1 MQETFV
7 FFSMDPCTQFDWS
20 TSCLNF
26 LQSNWFQGSRCWAD
40 WRIIENKT
48 NLKKENTDMI
58 SSSCLLVVGVHLF
71 YVPFVF
77 FNLIGHCL
85 NINIKWIE
93 KSQCNWQWLACRV
106 MMTPFDFLNSIC
118 SISATFSLV
127 HFQFSSHLHDHHW
140 PHSNQSNNQISFSE
154 WNDRWS

>member
-85 NINIKWIE
+85 NIKWIK
-93 KSQCNWQWLACRV
+93 KSVQLAMIGLQSYDDTIRL
-106 MMTPFDFLNSIC
+106 FKLDLQHLSDI
-118 SISATFSLV
+118 FSG
-127 HFQFSSHLHDHHW
+127 
-140 PHSNQSNNQISFSE
+140 SFSVFFSFA
-154 WNDRWS
+154 WSSLTSF